1 MIGRRKFIMLLGGA
15 AAAWPLAVRAQQPA
29 LPVIGFLGSASPE
42 PWTPY
47 VTAFHA
53 GLLAKGY
60 MDGRNVTIAFR
71 WAAGQYNSLP
81 AMAAELVRQKVAVLV
96 STGGE
101 PTIRAA
107 MAATTTIPI
116 VFTIGEDP
124 VKLGLVASLSRPGG
138 HVTGVNIFTA
148 AIQAKRLGLLRDMV
162 PTAMLIGALVNPS
175 NPPSA
180 SQTKEIQEAA
190 RAVGQDIRMLHATTE
205 RELDAAFASLP
216 QLHAG
221 ALLVASDP
229 FFNSRR
235 DYVVALA
242 ARHGVPAIYEQSV
255 FATAGGL
262 ISYGTD
268 VRAAYHQV
276 GVYTGRI
283 LDGEKPADLPVI
295 QASKFELVINLKTA
309 KTLGI
314 VVPPGVSAQADEVIE

>member
-1 MIGRRKFIMLLGGA
+1 MNRRAFISLVGSA
-15 AAAWPLAVRAQQPA
+15 AAAWPLAAHAQQTTW
-29 LPVIGFLGSASPE
+29 PVVGFLGSTSSE
-42 PWTPY
+42 PWRPY
-47 VTAFHA
+47 VAAFGA
-53 GLLAKGY
+53 GLAEKGY
-60 MDGRNVTIAFR
+60 VDGRNVTIEFR
-71 WAAGQYNSLP
+71 WAEGKYESLP
-81 AMAAELVRQKVAVLV
+81 AMAAELARHKVAVLV

-101 PTIRAA
+101 ASVRAA

-116 VFTIGEDP
+116 VFTVGEDP
-124 VKLGLVASLSRPGG
+124 VKLGLVASLNRPGG

-162 PTAMLIGALVNPS
+162 PTATLVAALVNPS

-180 SQTKEIQEAA
+180 NQTKEIQEAA
-190 RAVGQDIRMLHATTE
+190 RAVGLNIRILHATTE
-205 RELDAAFASLP
+205 HELDEAFASLA

-242 ARHGVPAIYEQSV
+242 ARHAIPAIYEQSV
-255 FATAGGL
+255 FAAAGGL

-283 LDGEKPADLPVI
+283 LNGEKPPDLPVV

-309 KTLGI
+309 KTLGLI
-314 VVPPGVSAQADEVIE
+314 VPPGLSAQADEVIE